1 VVVTAPPARQTTPAP
16 ADVTGFATV
25 LDTSNAPTGVTTLAD
40 TLSTAPGVQVREY
53 GGLGSFSTVS
63 VRGFSP
69 GQVQVYLD
77 GVPLSRANDEVVNLS
92 DLPLDAID
100 RVEVYRGVTPLVF
113 AQSGPGGVVNL
124 VPRQGGAEPVTAASA
139 SYGSFDTR
147 KVDLARSASDGPW
160 DYLAFGQYFGSRGN
174 FTFLN
179 DQGTPE
185 NTADDVTEQR
195 INNAFNSGSF
205 TGRIGYHPPGPLS
218 FWLTSD
224 SFGKSQGVPGRGSV
238 QSPDAHRDIVRQ
250 LAQLGGRLTPTTGL
264 PLTIEAST
272 FLVYQDEH
280 FEAPP
285 NDPVF
290 LPTDVTEHTLG
301 GGGQVLVRGAL
312 GAHNVPALLLAVGE
326 EALRENNGV
335 AVFPVLQAGESPT
348 RTQLRGTVAAEDEV
362 LLLGDRV
369 SLVPAVRTEIYRD
382 HFPADPRLPPALRTS
397 GTDVFTEV
405 SPRFGVRAEA
415 LPGLTLLGNIGRYTR
430 VPNLQEL
437 FGNSGVVQGNPD
449 LKPEV
454 SRNWDVGFRAVAP
467 PWGPFTSASF
477 EYGHFDNRI
486 DDLIVLVPSSV
497 SVFKPMNIANARVQG
512 NEIAVQA
519 QLWGRLGLTANF
531 TQQNAREIS
540 DIPFRN
546 GNQLPGRPA
555 EEAYARLDLTWSP
568 AHPLPLGAALA
579 GLWPGRLW
587 FDANLIADNFLDTAN
602 TQLVPSRSLFG
613 IGVEMQ
619 VPPLHDVTVG
629 LAVRNLTDDKTEDV
643 LGFPLPGR
651 SVFATVSWGFARH
664 DK

>member
-1 VVVTAPPARQTTPAP
+1 M
-16 ADVTGFATV
+16 
-25 LDTSNAPTGVTTLAD
+25 
-40 TLSTAPGVQVREY
+40 
-53 GGLGSFSTVS
+53 
-63 VRGFSP
+63 
-69 GQVQVYLD
+69 
-77 GVPLSRANDEVVNLS
+77 
-92 DLPLDAID
+92 
-100 RVEVYRGVTPLVF
+100 
-113 AQSGPGGVVNL
+113 
-124 VPRQGGAEPVTAASA
+124 
-139 SYGSFDTR
+139 
-147 KVDLARSASDGPW
+147 
-160 DYLAFGQYFGSRGN
+160 
-174 FTFLN
+174 
-179 DQGTPE
+179 
-185 NTADDVTEQR
+185 
-195 INNAFNSGSF
+195 
-205 TGRIGYHPPGPLS
+205 
-218 FWLTSD
+218 
-224 SFGKSQGVPGRGSV
+224 
-238 QSPDAHRDIVRQ
+238 
-250 LAQLGGRLTPTTGL
+250 
-264 PLTIEAST
+264 
-272 FLVYQDEH
+272 
-280 FEAPP
+280 
-285 NDPVF
+285 
-290 LPTDVTEHTLG
+290 
-301 GGGQVLVRGAL
+301 
-312 GAHNVPALLLAVGE
+312 
-326 EALRENNGV
+326 
-335 AVFPVLQAGESPT
+335 FPVLQAGESPT

-382 HFPADPRLPPALRTS
+382 DFPADPRLPPALRTS

-519 QLWGRLGLTANF
+519 QLWQRLGITANF

-568 AHPLPLGAALA
+568 AHPLPFGAALA

-629 LAVRNLTDDKTEDV
+629 LAVRNLTDDQTEDV

-664 DK
+664 DN